1 MRHQKY
7 SSMAKKIKQNLD
19 LTTEEKIKTAARKV
33 FSEKGYFGTRT
44 RDIAEEAGINLALV
58 NYYFRSKEK
67 LFELVMQEKIYQ
79 LFGSIIP
86 ILINPSISFE
96 AKIDIAADSYIDML
110 IENPDLPIMVF
121 NEIKNN
127 PKGFGMMLHTGSLF
141 DDSSFIRQIR
151 ERNSKIDPLQFVL
164 SIIGM
169 LVFPFIAKPVF
180 MNLRNMSNEDY
191 LKMMKERKQYI
202 SKWVNAMLEAE

>member
-1 MRHQKY
+1 MTNV
-7 SSMAKKIKQNLD
+7 MAKKKKEDLD
-19 LTTEEKIKTAARKV
+19 LTTEEKIKAAARKV

-79 LFGSIIP
+79 LFGTIIP
-86 ILINPSISFE
+86 ILISPSISFE

-127 PKGFGMMLHTGSLF
+127 PKGFGMMLHAGSLF
-141 DDSSFIRQIR
+141 EDSSFMKQIK
-151 ERNSKIDPLQFVL
+151 ERNPMIDPLQFVL

-180 MNLRNMSNEDY
+180 MSLKGMTNEDY
-191 LKMMKERKQYI
+191 MQMMKERKQYI
-202 SKWVNAMLEAE
+202 SMWVKAMLDAK